1 MRDSWSQCA
10 EADGVLG
17 FGADDRVTECLGGH
31 DDATALVIG
40 QIDRRVVGHG
50 LRDGLTT
57 LSADSSVLKFTGRAT
72 F

>member
-1 MRDSWSQCA
+1 MRDSWSQRA

-31 DDATALVIG
+31 DDVLSATACAMAWL
-40 QIDRRVVGHG
+40 
-50 LRDGLTT
+50 T

>member
-1 MRDSWSQCA
+1 MRDSWSQRA

-40 QIDRRVVGHG
+40 QVDRV
-50 LRDGLTT
+50 LSATACAMAWLT
-57 LSADSSVLKFTGRAT
+57 LSAHSSVLKFTGRAT

>member
-50 LRDGLTT
+50 LRDGLAHIV
-57 LSADSSVLKFTGRAT
+57 ADSSVLKFTGRAT

>member
-1 MRDSWSQCA
+1 MVRRLFHLERVQRVCRWRSEIA

-50 LRDGLTT
+50 LRDGL
-57 LSADSSVLKFTGRAT
+57 AHIVG
-72 F
+72 

>member
-1 MRDSWSQCA
+1 MRDSWSQRA

-31 DDATALVIG
+31 DDAMAWL
-40 QIDRRVVGHG
+40 
-50 LRDGLTT
+50 T

>member
-1 MRDSWSQCA
+1 MRDSWSQRA

-50 LRDGLTT
+50 CAMAWLT
-57 LSADSSVLKFTGRAT
+57 LSLIRRC
-72 F
+72 

>member
-1 MRDSWSQCA
+1 MRDSWSQRA

-50 LRDGLTT
+50 LLT